1 MNRYARPSVHAR
13 GFSLLEVIAALV
25 ILSMG
30 ASAAFTWLSQT
41 VQSIARLKEQEAQL
55 LVRQEAIEYLRSLN
69 PMQQP
74 EGQVSMGEMGLKWTS
89 KAVAPV
95 MRAQAGSGGAGL
107 YEVGL
112 HEVTLVVNRQQSEE
126 PWFTVVQ
133 TVPGYRQIAK
143 AESQRSFGG
152 GL

>member
-1 MNRYARPSVHAR
+1 MKPVRPRSR
-13 GFSLLEVIAALV
+13 GFSLIEVIAALV

-41 VQSIARLKEQEAQL
+41 VQSIARLKEQEAL
-55 LVRQEAIEYLRSLN
+55 LLGRQEALEYVKSLN

-74 EGQVSMGEMGLKWTS
+74 EGKAALGDMQFAWTS

-95 MRAQAGSGGAGL
+95 MRAQAGSGSAGL

-112 HEVTLVVNRQQSEE
+112 HEVTLVVSRSATES

-133 TVPGYRQIAK
+133 TVAGFRQIAK
-143 AESQRSFGG
+143 ADSQRPLGG
-152 GL
+152 GP